1 MKLPTANLTF
11 ASLLLIIGCSDQSG
25 PTAPTTEL
33 AVGGSSGCYTVK
45 FLTMLTH
52 VSGLVFTGPV
62 TGDLQGTVDVV
73 FNEFHPGTGAT
84 NLVAADATW
93 HITGG
98 IVPELIG
105 ETFVTRFTNRNV
117 AQPGPVTKNI
127 GSLDVISGVEKAN
140 VHYVGETSGFTGE
153 PTLNFTGVICP

>member
-1 MKLPTANLTF
+1 MKLPTANSTF
-11 ASLLLIIGCSDQSG
+11 ASLLLILGCSDQSG
-25 PTAPTTEL
+25 LTAPTPEL

-45 FLTMLTH
+45 FTTRLTH
-52 VSGLVFTGPV
+52 VSGIVFTGPV
-62 TGDLQGTVDVV
+62 AGDLQGTVDVV

-98 IVPELIG
+98 IVRELIG
-105 ETFVTRFTNRNV
+105 RSFVTRFTNRNV

-127 GSLDVISGVEKAN
+127 GSLDVISGVKKAN
-140 VHYVGETSGFTGE
+140 VHYVGETSNFTGE
-153 PTLNFTGVICP
+153 PTLHFIGVICP

>member
-1 MKLPTANLTF
+1 MKLLTANL
-11 ASLLLIIGCSDQSG
+11 ALVSLLFIAGCSDQSS
-25 PTAPTTEL
+25 PTAPTSEL

-45 FLTMLTH
+45 FTTKLTQ
-52 VSGLVFTGPV
+52 VRGVVFTGTV

-73 FNEFHPGTGAT
+73 FDEFHPGTGAT
-84 NLVAADATW
+84 ILVAANATW

-105 ETFVTRFTNRNV
+105 ETFVTRLTNRNV

-127 GSLDVISGVEKAN
+127 GWLDVISGVAKAN
-140 VHYVGETSGFTGE
+140 LHYKGRTSNFTGE
-153 PTLNFTGVICP
+153 PTLDFRGVICP